1 MSSFQIW
8 VINILL
14 ISYCAKSS
22 AGPQSPILVSE
33 LPSDPLEPVDKWL
46 WTRVG
51 EEGYLYQY
59 PLEFGP
65 REQSVPSEPP
75 IRDQNN
81 LLSFE
86 EWLKK
91 EEKSG
96 NVTKELSVL
105 MLSITEAIKTITAI
119 TKFPV
124 TRNIAMTKGIYET
137 AAPTAFKDE
146 ILASPGSA
154 GLLFSSTDDKPVII
168 DSSKNVAV
176 SLVPLLCSDN
186 IELGL
191 PHGSTFLVSEMVW
204 TGLQPMAAGYVLYG
218 SATIFTITVGSS
230 VVEFTLDQDFTFR
243 MTNSELKVPDLGDY
257 FSVDAVHDTVWLST
271 RITKYIRNRTSEA
284 GHKSSYD
291 CIVSDMHRII
301 KKGGLFM
308 SPKSEKFPKGRFS
321 VQYQLA
327 PFAFLLEKAGGLASN
342 GSVPILD
349 LKASSHEVTS
359 QVFMGSLGEVN
370 NVQRLISDNNLE
382 KLSLTYFPV
391 SETKNPRRK

>member
-321 VQYQLA
+321 VQ
-327 PFAFLLEKAGGLASN
+327 
-342 GSVPILD
+342 
-349 LKASSHEVTS
+349 
-359 QVFMGSLGEVN
+359 
-370 NVQRLISDNNLE
+370 
-382 KLSLTYFPV
+382 
-391 SETKNPRRK
+391 